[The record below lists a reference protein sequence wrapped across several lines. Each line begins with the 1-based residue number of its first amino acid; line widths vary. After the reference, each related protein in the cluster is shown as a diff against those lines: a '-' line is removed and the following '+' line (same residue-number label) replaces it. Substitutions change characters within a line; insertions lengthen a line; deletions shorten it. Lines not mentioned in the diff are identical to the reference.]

1 MTETT
6 DTQTLETII
15 GKPIFKQD
23 IGYAYDGTKNIFT
36 FFTPGPGRRI
46 IPIGMFSPITRDNI
60 PYDPEHICEMI
71 AEQISTFDFEEVYDI
86 ESLGLDDE

>member
-6 DTQTLETII
+6 DTQTLEAII

-46 IPIGMFSPITRDNI
+46 IPIGMFSP
-60 PYDPEHICEMI
+60 YH
-71 AEQISTFDFEEVYDI
+71 S
-86 ESLGLDDE
+86 

>member
-23 IGYAYDGTKNIFT
+23 IGYAYDG
-36 FFTPGPGRRI
+36 
-46 IPIGMFSPITRDNI
+46 D
-60 PYDPEHICEMI
+60 
-71 AEQISTFDFEEVYDI
+71 
-86 ESLGLDDE
+86 